1 MLAAGTRVGAYEV
14 VSSLGAGGMGEVYR
28 ARDTRLHR
36 DVALKILPEVFASDP
51 DRRARFEREAQALAA
66 LNHPN
71 IAAIYGFEDSS
82 ATAMPSIRAIVLELV
97 EGSTLDERIAGNPLP
112 LDEALSIARQI
123 ADALSAAHEQGIV
136 HRDLKPA
143 NIKVRSDDTVK
154 VLDFGLAKMLDP
166 EAAALESAS
175 PLAPTVTSPVVTRAG
190 IIMGTA
196 AYMAPEQA
204 TGRLADRR
212 ADIWAFGVVLYE
224 MLTGS
229 RPFAGESNSEVI
241 SEVLKSEPDWS
252 RLPAETPAS
261 VRRLLRRCLQKDRA
275 RRVRDIADARLD
287 LDESADTAGVES
299 PQALDGSRGRWL
311 LWSAT
316 AVALLLAIVQS
327 VRLWTQSPAVTPAPE
342 TRLEISAS
350 SSPPG
355 GIAGGTQVP
364 ESLAI
369 SPDGLKVVYSAPGD
383 SGLQLWLRTLDSPTA
398 RPLSGTDTAVL
409 PFWSPDSR
417 SIGFFAEGQ
426 LKRIDIDGGT
436 IRTLAR
442 APFGVGGAWADD
454 GTILFAPMFS
464 GPLYRTTANGGD
476 PRVVTQLASGQA
488 NHRLP
493 RLLSDQHSFLFSIGN
508 QPVVFV
514 GDLNGGTPRR
524 LVDADFADIHV
535 PSNRVLFVRQST
547 LFSQTVDPRTWMLSG
562 QPEPL
567 AEQVVSLSVS
577 RSGTVVYRT
586 SPRPGQRQF
595 IWFDRSGK
603 ELARVGDPDRVPM
616 GDPDVS
622 PDGRSV
628 AINRIVDGNPDI
640 WLLETMRGVRSR
652 FTFEPPANY
661 SPRWSPDG
669 RRLVYNSNRSGVFDL
684 YVKSSSG
691 TGEEEL
697 LLATPQN
704 KSASDWSSDGRM
716 VLFRSVDP
724 ETSHDLWAMPVDGDR
739 KPFPVVRTNF
749 VEAFGQFS
757 PDGKWIAFQSNESGR
772 YEVYVQP
779 FPGPGAKNQ
788 VSTRGGAQM
797 RWRRDGRELFY
808 IGLDSRLMA
817 VPIRSS
823 AEGIVAGEPIA
834 LFEARVGEIVPLQSG
849 YNLSYV
855 VAPDGQRFLIST
867 VIEEPAASPISVM
880 LNWQPAK

>member
-1 MLAAGTRVGAYEV
+1 MLAPGVRVGTYEV
-14 VSSLGAGGMGEVYR
+14 VEKLGQGGMGEVYR

-82 ATAMPSIRAIVLELV
+82 ATALPSIRAIVLELV

-212 ADIWAFGVVLYE
+212 ADVWAFGVVLYE

-275 RRVRDIADARLD
+275 RRIRDIADARIE
-287 LDESADTAGVES
+287 LDEADSWSGEMPMASGR
-299 PQALDGSRGRWL
+299 SRERWL
-311 LWSAT
+311 LWSVT
-316 AVALLLAIVQS
+316 AIAALLAIVQS
-327 VRLWTQSPAVTPAPE
+327 VRLWTRSTTTPTPAE
-342 TRLEISAS
+342 TRLEISAPF
-350 SSPPG
+350 SPAAY
-355 GIAGGTQVP
+355 AGGTAVP

-369 SPDGLKVVYSAPGD
+369 SPDGRKVVFSAPADGA
-383 SGLQLWLRTLDSPTA
+383 LRLWLRTFDASTA
-398 RPLSGTDTAVL
+398 RPLPGTDTAVL

-417 SIGFFAEGQ
+417 SIAFFADSQ

-436 IRTLAR
+436 IKTLAR

-454 GTILFAPMFS
+454 GTILFAPIFS
-464 GPLYRTTANGGD
+464 GPLYRTTADGGE
-476 PRVVTQLASGQA
+476 PRVVTKLASGHS

-493 RLLSDQHSFLFSIGN
+493 RLFPDQRHFLYAIGN

-514 GDLNGGTPRR
+514 GDLNGGEPRR

-535 PSNRVLFVRQST
+535 PSKRLLFVRQGT
-547 LFSQTVDPRTWMLSG
+547 LFSQPLDMKTWTLSG

-567 AEQVVSLSVS
+567 AEQVVSLAAS

-586 SPRPGQRQF
+586 SPRPGGRQF

-603 ELARVGDPDRVPM
+603 ESARLGDPDHVIT
-616 GDPDVS
+616 GDPDLS
-622 PDGRSV
+622 PDGQSV
-628 AINRIVDGNPDI
+628 ALHRIVDGNPDI
-640 WLLETMRGVRSR
+640 WLLETMRGVPSR
-652 FTFEPPANY
+652 FTFEPHANY
-661 SPRWSPDG
+661 SARWSPDG
-669 RRLVYNSNRSGVFDL
+669 QRLVYNSNRTGVFDL
-684 YVKSSSG
+684 YLKSSSG
-691 TGEEEL
+691 TGDEEL

-704 KSASDWSSDGRM
+704 KSASDWSPDGKM
-716 VLFRSVDP
+716 ILFRSVDP

-823 AEGIVAGEPIA
+823 AEGIVPGEPIA
-834 LFEARVGEIVPLQSG
+834 LFEARVGEIVPRQSG